1 MQLSEKNLI
10 IATNNWELVVHIIDN
25 KEAMLYLIITSR
37 ARIGIPKTVSYQKYK
52 DITNKRMNNF
62 RQSCAEVLEWIKL
75 KEHKPSK
82 NYIKVPLWYFQI
94 PLKNKYELLVAHYY
108 ITKIHYASR
117 NYPKFDYDEFSL
129 KYNLEPTRKLKAK
142 FKKHIIHLTNR
153 K

>member
-10 IATNNWELVVHIIDN
+10 IATNNWELVVQIIDD

-37 ARIGIPKTVSYQKYK
+37 MRVGAPKKISHQQYK
-52 DITNKRMNNF
+52 NITNKRINNF
-62 RQSCAEVLEWIKL
+62 QQNYAEVLKWVAI

-117 NYPKFDYDEFSL
+117 NYPKFDYDEFCL
-129 KYNLEPTRKLKAK
+129 KYKLKPTRKLKTK
-142 FKKHIIHLTNR
+142 FKKHIIYLTNR

>member
-1 MQLSEKNLI
+1 MELSDKNLI
-10 IATNNWELVVHIIDN
+10 IAKNNWELVVHIIDT

-37 ARIGIPKTVSYQKYK
+37 AKIRIPKAVSYQKYK

-62 RQSCAEVLEWIKL
+62 RQSCTEVLEWIKI
-75 KEHKPSK
+75 KDHKPSK
-82 NYIKVPLWYFQI
+82 SYIKVPLWYFKI

-117 NYPKFDYDEFSL
+117 EYPRFDYDEFCF
-129 KYNLEPTRKLKAK
+129 KYKLEPTRKLKTK
-142 FKKHIIHLTNR
+142 FKKYIIHLTNR